1 MLWSKIEK
9 QLKKRGW
16 SSYRLAKEAGISEM
30 ILANLRKGR
39 ANDIR
44 LSTLIKIA
52 DALDVSLDKFR

>member
-16 SSYRLAKEAGISEM
+16 SSYRLAREAGISEM

-52 DALDVSLDKFR
+52 DALEVSLDEFR